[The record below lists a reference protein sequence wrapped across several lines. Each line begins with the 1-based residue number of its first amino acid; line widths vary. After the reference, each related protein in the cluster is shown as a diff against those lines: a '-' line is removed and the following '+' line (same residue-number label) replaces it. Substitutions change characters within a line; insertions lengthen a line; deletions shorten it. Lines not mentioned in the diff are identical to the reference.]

1 MKVPIG
7 DNNLSTQKSE
17 DFIRVYDNAVSR
29 QFCQGVI
36 EYFEWCYANNRT
48 WERQEATAL
57 VKKDTSSSLNPQNQ
71 LDIRFNNEHLSG
83 YIKEFNDAF
92 WNQAYSSY
100 RQEFDSLSNYERHTI
115 VTYKVQKT
123 LPGGGYH
130 IWHCE
135 NGTID
140 TARRIAVYTL
150 YLNDVIGGG
159 ETEFL
164 YQHERVEAKEGRL
177 VIFPAGYTHPH
188 RGNPPLKG
196 SKYIMTGW
204 IELN

>member
-1 MKVPIG
+1 MENTKP
-7 DNNLSTQKSE
+7 E
-17 DFIRVYDNAVSR
+17 DFIRVYDDAVSR
-29 QFCQGVI
+29 QFCHGVI
-36 EYFEWCYANNRT
+36 DYFEWCHANNKT
-48 WERQEATAL
+48 WERNEAPKL
-57 VKKDTSSSLNPQNQ
+57 SKQDTSASLNPGNQ
-71 LDIRFNNEHLSG
+71 FDIKFNNEHLSG
-83 YIKEFNDAF
+83 YLQEFNDSF
-92 WNQAYSSY
+92 WNHAYPSY
-100 RQEFDSLSNYERHTI
+100 QKEFDILNSYERHTI

-123 LPGGGYH
+123 MPGGGYH

-135 NGTID
+135 NGTLD
-140 TARRIAVYTL
+140 SARRIGVYIL
-150 YLNDVIGGG
+150 YLNNVISGG

-177 VIFPAGYTHPH
+177 VIFPSAYTHTH